1 MSRLESKIVTRAEL
15 PKRLQDLRE
24 LRPRIVFTN
33 GCFDLIHAG
42 HVRYLEDARALGD
55 ALVLGLNADAS
66 VRRLKGPSRPIVHEE
81 DRAVVL
87 AALESISLVVLFEED
102 TPDQL
107 IREVLPDVLVKG
119 GDYVAE
125 EIVGYDTVTQSG
137 GRVEIIPFLPGRSTS
152 NLVSRIQDSSENPL

>member
-24 LRPRIVFTN
+24 RRRRIVFTN